1 VHFQPA
7 EGGEFSTD
15 AWDVVGPPLTC
26 LLNPSA
32 GFGAAA
38 FIATA
43 VPAKQA
49 VDRRGD
55 PEVAFELSDRGAEWT
70 LGHVHPLSRRG

>member
-1 VHFQPA
+1 
-7 EGGEFSTD
+7 
-15 AWDVVGPPLTC
+15 
-26 LLNPSA
+26 LNPSA